1 MAMSGN
7 DPKTIA
13 AAQARAPSVEAAPDI
28 AATAQRILL
37 SDLTLPCC
45 IGVTEEER
53 AQRQRLRFNIQ
64 LETRP
69 EPPREDKITEVV
81 DYGPLVARIRKVCA
95 EAEFR
100 LLESLA
106 GRIAQACFFDARV
119 VSARIRIEKL
129 DRYPDVGGIG
139 CEFEYCRAQSR
150 T

>member
-1 MAMSGN
+1 MTGDDS
-7 DPKTIA
+7 KTNAAVQARPPTVA
-13 AAQARAPSVEAAPDI
+13 AAPEI

-37 SDLTLPCC
+37 SDLTLACR

-64 LETRP
+64 LETRA

-81 DYGPLVARIRKVCA
+81 DYGPLAARIRNVCA

-119 VSARIRIEKL
+119 ASARIRIEKL
-129 DRYPDVGGIG
+129 DRYPDVGGVG
-139 CEFEYCRAQSR
+139 CEFEYCRAQSQ

>member
-1 MAMSGN
+1 MTHR
-7 DPKTIA
+7 D
-13 AAQARAPSVEAAPDI
+13 RAGEPPEI

-37 SDLTLPCC
+37 SDLTLPCR

-64 LETRP
+64 LEIRP

-81 DYGPLVARIRKVCA
+81 DYGPLVARIRNVCA

-119 VSARIRIEKL
+119 VSARVRVEKP
-129 DRYPDVGGIG
+129 DRYPDAAAMVAITAVAETLPRTGGLTG
-139 CEFEYCRAQSR
+139 RCWWWR
-150 T
+150 

>member
-1 MAMSGN
+1 MTGN

-13 AAQARAPSVEAAPDI
+13 AARTRAPSVAAAPEI

-37 SDLTLPCC
+37 SDLTLPCR

-64 LETRP
+64 LEIRP

-81 DYGPLVARIRKVCA
+81 DYGPLVARIRNVCA

-119 VSARIRIEKL
+119 VSARVRIEKL
-129 DRYPDVGGIG
+129 DLYPDAGGVG
-139 CEFEYCRAQSR
+139 CEFEYCRARSR

>member
-1 MAMSGN
+1 MTGD
-7 DPKTIA
+7 DPKTNAAVQARPPTVA
-13 AAQARAPSVEAAPDI
+13 AAPEI

-37 SDLTLPCC
+37 SDLTLACR

-64 LETRP
+64 LETRA

-81 DYGPLVARIRKVCA
+81 DYGPLAARIRNVCA

-119 VSARIRIEKL
+119 ASARIRIEKL
-129 DRYPDVGGIG
+129 DRYPDVGGVG
-139 CEFEYCRAQSR
+139 CEFEYYRAQSQ